1 MGKIF
6 EQISYPGR
14 HVDGKKAYKMLHIL
28 RMRELQI
35 KCLYTYI
42 SVTKI
47 KTLIAP
53 NPDKVVGQ
61 QELSLVLRMKDGTA
75 TLEDGWLL
83 LVELN
88 IPLPHNPAITILSIY
103 PNEVKICADTKS
115 CTQIF
120 TTALQQLH
128 NCPNWGAIQMSLNW

>member
-103 PNEVKICADTKS
+103 PNEVKFVPIQNLAHKS
-115 CTQIF
+115 
-120 TTALQQLH
+120 LQQLY
-128 NCPNWGAIQMSLNW
+128 NNFIIAQTGEQYRCP

>member
-42 SVTKI
+42 NVAKI

-103 PNEVKICADTKS
+103 PNEVKFVPIQNLAHKS
-115 CTQIF
+115 
-120 TTALQQLH
+120 LQQLY
-128 NCPNWGAIQMSLNW
+128 NNFIIAQTGEQYRCP